1 MGSPAFSMDSSEW
14 KQYGIDF
21 AIAVGA
27 FAATWLSTDLLPKI
41 DQSNTTGMLVATG
54 VVVAVRFLRS
64 WLPNTAK

>member
-21 AIAVGA
+21 AIAVGGFTA
-27 FAATWLSTDLLPKI
+27 SWLFTDLLPKI
-41 DQSNTTGMLVATG
+41 DQSNTTGMLTAAG
-54 VVVAVRFLRS
+54 IVVVVRFLRS